1 MQFLLFFIINAYSNR
16 VICLCLSEM
25 KRISNDSIRLFK
37 RRVNIANWESTSNQ
51 TAEKILSELMC
62 FVTICI
68 DKIRVDLYYT
78 YLCKVIS
85 VFCRYNQVAEVMHTH
100 DYNLKT

>member
-1 MQFLLFFIINAYSNR
+1 
-16 VICLCLSEM
+16 M

-37 RRVNIANWESTSNQ
+37 RRVNIANWESTSNK

-68 DKIRVDLYYT
+68 DKIRVHLYYT

-85 VFCRYNQVAEVMHTH
+85 VFCRYNQVAEVMHAH

>member
-1 MQFLLFFIINAYSNR
+1 MQFLLFFIINANSNR

-68 DKIRVDLYYT
+68 DTIRVDLYYT